1 MLSEIRIILMIIL
14 ISIENALTLI
24 STSKPLTKPA
34 SIQSTFPASIQFK
47 FLLTINNELAAV
59 LTNDSIRI
67 WLSNFDSSVIF
78 KPTQSAITSI
88 AQLDSKT
95 IMIGTKI
102 SEIELFS
109 FSLNN
114 TINFV
119 PKIKIST
126 SNSVNS
132 LVGFNV
138 NAKQYIGSASL
149 DLIQIWETNKFQNI
163 ANLTNSNKNSI
174 ICLKFDQPSSLLAIG
189 SEDGTILL
197 WNTAMFVRINV
208 LSDHTDKINAI
219 IILDNKTIATASRDL
234 TINIWDLTENKLT
247 KTIQASSSGVLSL
260 VNLNQ
265 DWFASGSFDSDIKIW
280 NKSTFE
286 SIATLQGHT
295 NAVSALVLM
304 KNNLLASAS
313 YDMTIRIWNLTTFAT
328 IKSWK
333 NHSQAIFCLALL
345 NNGFLASG
353 SQDRTIKIWNTSNNF
368 QLVYT
373 IYDLSSVFVLLPL
386 PDGRLLSAT
395 GSVINVWNTNSN
407 YSLIASLKGHYLSI
421 LSLQIF
427 SDNTTLISGSIDNTI
442 KIWDIRSFKL
452 LNTLNTQSAVNSLEV
467 FNGKKLTLFLN
478 LYK

>member
-174 ICLKFDQPSSLLAIG
+174 ICLKFDQSSSLLAIG